1 MRKNLITLGLVSAFG
16 ASTAMAVDLTNAK
29 DTPDVFALDSVVAT
43 DIDATTDA
51 INISTT
57 VIDAAA
63 VGVGVADGN
72 QIFIRVDLDNGVFD
86 GDINEATAFSVTNG
100 TGTAVAQGG
109 LEGDDFAIFDITSD
123 GGIDQT
129 DELSL
134 TAPVGHVAAGA
145 ATVTVAAYETL
156 ADAINQN
163 NTLASSSAAYATT
176 GAGIADTAT
185 PINATAEV
193 STLFTRFDDLTLTAA
208 LGSVTFDT
216 TDQVGGVDVFEP
228 GGGNHTVADSLAS
241 ATSDIVITGDFSFG
255 TWEINNAANCAGAT
269 IEALVVADDEE
280 SASADDISGIEGT
293 VGYVCVTVD
302 GTEVI
307 NQGSYTYALEYDTV
321 ATAVFPAADGT
332 GTVGSI
338 AHNGTTVQV
347 PYMTTFASYN
357 QRFVMV
363 NRGTTD
369 ADYTFTFT
377 TEDGTTATAGTAA
390 TGTIP
395 AGETLVVKATDIV
408 TLTGNTRTAGTVVIV
423 APDAN
428 ISVAAQQV
436 NVADSGTDTVILN

>member
-43 DIDATTDA
+43 DLTADDA
-51 INISTT
+51 ISIDTT
-57 VIDAAA
+57 ILDAAT
-63 VGVGVADGN
+63 VGVGVAENN
-72 QIFIRVDLDNGVFD
+72 QVFVRIDLGNGVFD
-86 GDINEATAFSVTNG
+86 GTVSSTTTDFTISNG

-109 LEGDDFAIFDITSD
+109 LDTDGFVIFDVTGGA

-129 DELSL
+129 ATLSL
-134 TAPVGHVAAGA
+134 SAAVAHLAAGP
-145 ATVTVAAYETL
+145 ATVTVGAYETL
-156 ADAINQN
+156 SDAINQN
-163 NTLASSSAAYATT
+163 NALATSSGTYATT
-176 GAGIADTAT
+176 GSGMSDTGT
-185 PINATAEV
+185 PTNATAEV
-193 STLFTRFDDLTLTAA
+193 STLFTRFDNLGLTAEI
-208 LGSVTFDT
+208 GQVTYDT
-216 TDQVGGVDVFEP
+216 TVATTGILEP
-228 GGGNHTVADSLAS
+228 DGTAHTVGDSLTA

-255 TWEINNAANCAGAT
+255 AWEINDTAGCGGAT
-269 IEALVVADDEE
+269 SIALTVADDEA
-280 SASADDISGIEGT
+280 SASATDISNIEGAA
-293 VGYVCVTVD
+293 GYLCVTVD

-307 NQGSYTYALEYDTV
+307 NQGTYTYALEYDTV

-436 NVADSGTDTVILN
+436 NVADSGTDTVVLN